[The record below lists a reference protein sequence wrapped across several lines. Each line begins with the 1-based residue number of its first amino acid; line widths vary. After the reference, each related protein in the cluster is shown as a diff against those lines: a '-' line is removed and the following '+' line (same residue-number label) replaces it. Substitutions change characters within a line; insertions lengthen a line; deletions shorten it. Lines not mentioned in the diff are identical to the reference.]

1 MWNKVKYGA
10 ILIIVTNIFAEDFWT
25 QAMISHYSRR
35 VSHFNNLPV
44 KKGAIIFIG
53 DSITEQCNWSE
64 LFDNPEIINRGIGGD
79 VVEGVAKRL
88 EFLKTSEPAALFLMI
103 GINNMNRGDS
113 NDAIFKE
120 YKLLVEKI
128 KTYNPSI
135 KLFLY
140 SILPINENSFIGI
153 PIASNESI
161 EALNQNIQKL
171 AENIDAVYINLFSHF
186 LNSER
191 KLDKKYSNDGLHIN
205 GEGYLLWEEVIK
217 NYIHDI

>member
-1 MWNKVKYGA
+1 M
-10 ILIIVTNIFAEDFWT
+10 TNVFADDFWT
-25 QAMISHYSRR
+25 QAMNSHYSRR

-44 KKGAIIFIG
+44 RKGAIIFIG

-79 VVEGVAKRL
+79 VVDGVAKRI
-88 EFLKTSEPAALFLMI
+88 EFLKTSEPEALFLMI
-103 GINNMNRGDS
+103 GINNLNRGDS

-128 KTYNPSI
+128 KAYNPSI

-171 AENIDAVYINLFSHF
+171 ARNIDAVYINLFSHF

-205 GEGYLLWEEVIK
+205 GAGYLLWKEVTK

>member
-1 MWNKVKYGA
+1 M
-10 ILIIVTNIFAEDFWT
+10 TNVFADDFWT
-25 QAMISHYSRR
+25 QAMNSHYSRR

-44 KKGAIIFIG
+44 RKGAIIFIG

-79 VVEGVAKRL
+79 VVDGVAKRI
-88 EFLKTSEPAALFLMI
+88 EFLKTSEPEALFLMI
-103 GINNMNRGDS
+103 GINNLNRGDS
-113 NDAIFKE
+113 NDAIFKD

-128 KTYNPSI
+128 KAYNPSI

-171 AENIDAVYINLFSHF
+171 ARNIDAVYINLFSHF

-205 GEGYLLWEEVIK
+205 GAGYLLWKEVTK